1 MDKVLVTGASG
12 YIALHCISE
21 LLKKG
26 YSVKGS
32 LRNLDREEEV
42 RSSIKKEVA
51 DANLE
56 FCKLNLLSDDGWQ
69 DAMQGCDYL
78 LHMASPF
85 ITYEPKNEDDLIRPA
100 KEGTLRALKFA
111 KDAGVKKVVLTSSV
125 AAIAYGHKKPICG
138 PSDWSDINQ
147 NIGAYTKSKTIA
159 ERAAWDFINSQ
170 EQKNMT
176 MTTIHPGLVLG
187 PLLSNDI
194 DGASADIMNKLI
206 TGQFPGNP
214 NLNFTIVDVRDV
226 ALAAWNF
233 INSQEQK
240 NMAMT
245 TIHPGLV
252 LGPLLSNDIDGA
264 SADIMN
270 KLITGQF
277 PGNPNLNFTIVDV
290 RDVALLHV
298 KAISSDE
305 SNGKRCL
312 TTSKDYLHMSKLS
325 SILREGGYKK
335 APSKNIPNFIVKFLA
350 LFSSEMKGVAR
361 NLDRKYEVDISET
374 ISLFNWKPIEIKKTI
389 LDMAASVQ
397 NILENK

>member
-26 YSVKGS
+26 YSVRGS
-32 LRNLDREEEV
+32 LRNLDREQEV
-42 RSSIKKEVA
+42 RSAIKKEVA
-51 DANLE
+51 DDKLE
-56 FCKLNLLSDDGWQ
+56 FCKLNLLSDDGWE
-69 DAMQGCDYL
+69 DAMLGCGYL

-85 ITYEPKNEDDLIRPA
+85 VTYEPKNEDDLIRPA

-111 KDAGVKKVVLTSSV
+111 KDAGIKKVVLTSSV
-125 AAIAYGHKKPICG
+125 AAIAYGHEKPICG
-138 PSDWSDINQ
+138 PGDWSDINQ
-147 NIGAYTKSKTIA
+147 NIGAYNKSKTIA
-159 ERAAWDFINSQ
+159 EQAAWSFINSQ

-214 NLNFTIVDVRDV
+214 NLNFTIVDVRD
-226 ALAAWNF
+226 
-233 INSQEQK
+233 I
-240 NMAMT
+240 
-245 TIHPGLV
+245 
-252 LGPLLSNDIDGA
+252 
-264 SADIMN
+264 
-270 KLITGQF
+270 
-277 PGNPNLNFTIVDV
+277 
-290 RDVALLHV
+290 ALLHV

-361 NLDRKYEVDISET
+361 NLDRKYKADISET

-389 LDMAASVQ
+389 LDMAESVQ
-397 NILENK
+397 NILEKK

>member
-26 YSVKGS
+26 YAVKGS

-42 RSSIKKEVA
+42 RSSIKKEVT
-51 DANLE
+51 DDKLE

-100 KEGTLRALKFA
+100 EEGTLRALKFA

-125 AAIAYGHKKPICG
+125 AAIAYGHEKSICG

-159 ERAAWDFINSQ
+159 ERAAWNFINSQ

-176 MTTIHPGLVLG
+176 
-187 PLLSNDI
+187 
-194 DGASADIMNKLI
+194 
-206 TGQFPGNP
+206 
-214 NLNFTIVDVRDV
+214 
-226 ALAAWNF
+226 
-233 INSQEQK
+233 
-240 NMAMT
+240 MT

>member
-26 YSVKGS
+26 YAVKGS

-51 DANLE
+51 DDNLE
-56 FCKLNLLSDDGWQ
+56 FYKLNLLSDDGWK

-111 KDAGVKKVVLTSSV
+111 KYAGVKKVVLTSSV

-176 MTTIHPGLVLG
+176 
-187 PLLSNDI
+187 
-194 DGASADIMNKLI
+194 
-206 TGQFPGNP
+206 
-214 NLNFTIVDVRDV
+214 
-226 ALAAWNF
+226 
-233 INSQEQK
+233 
-240 NMAMT
+240 MT

>member
-26 YSVKGS
+26 YAVKGS

-85 ITYEPKNEDDLIRPA
+85 ITYEPKNENDLIRPA

-226 ALAAWNF
+226 AL
-233 INSQEQK
+233 
-240 NMAMT
+240 
-245 TIHPGLV
+245 
-252 LGPLLSNDIDGA
+252 
-264 SADIMN
+264 
-270 KLITGQF
+270 
-277 PGNPNLNFTIVDV
+277 
-290 RDVALLHV
+290 LHV

-325 SILREGGYKK
+325 SILRKGGYKK

>member
-26 YSVKGS
+26 YAVKGS

-51 DANLE
+51 DDNLE
-56 FCKLNLLSDDGWQ
+56 FYKLNLLSDDGWQ

-226 ALAAWNF
+226 AL
-233 INSQEQK
+233 
-240 NMAMT
+240 
-245 TIHPGLV
+245 
-252 LGPLLSNDIDGA
+252 
-264 SADIMN
+264 
-270 KLITGQF
+270 
-277 PGNPNLNFTIVDV
+277 
-290 RDVALLHV
+290 LHV

>member
-1 MDKVLVTGASG
+1 
-12 YIALHCISE
+12 
-21 LLKKG
+21 
-26 YSVKGS
+26 
-32 LRNLDREEEV
+32 
-42 RSSIKKEVA
+42 
-51 DANLE
+51 
-56 FCKLNLLSDDGWQ
+56 
-69 DAMQGCDYL
+69 MQGCDYL

-176 MTTIHPGLVLG
+176 
-187 PLLSNDI
+187 
-194 DGASADIMNKLI
+194 
-206 TGQFPGNP
+206 
-214 NLNFTIVDVRDV
+214 
-226 ALAAWNF
+226 
-233 INSQEQK
+233 
-240 NMAMT
+240 MT

>member
-26 YSVKGS
+26 YAVKGS

-51 DANLE
+51 DDNLE
-56 FCKLNLLSDDGWQ
+56 FCKLNLLSDDGWK

-125 AAIAYGHKKPICG
+125 AAIAYGHEKSICG

-159 ERAAWDFINSQ
+159 ERAAW
-170 EQKNMT
+170 
-176 MTTIHPGLVLG
+176 
-187 PLLSNDI
+187 
-194 DGASADIMNKLI
+194 
-206 TGQFPGNP
+206 
-214 NLNFTIVDVRDV
+214 
-226 ALAAWNF
+226 NF

-245 TIHPGLV
+245 TVHPGLV
-252 LGPLLSNDIDGA
+252 LGPLLSDDIDGA

>member
-26 YSVKGS
+26 YAVKGS

-51 DANLE
+51 DDKLE

-100 KEGTLRALKFA
+100 EEGTLRALKFA

-125 AAIAYGHKKPICG
+125 AAIAYGHEKSICG

-159 ERAAWDFINSQ
+159 ERAAWNFINSQ

-206 TGQFPGNP
+206 T
-214 NLNFTIVDVRDV
+214 R
-226 ALAAWNF
+226 
-233 INSQEQK
+233 
-240 NMAMT
+240 
-245 TIHPGLV
+245 
-252 LGPLLSNDIDGA
+252 
-264 SADIMN
+264 
-270 KLITGQF
+270 QF

-350 LFSSEMKGVAR
+350 LFRSEMKGVAR

>member
-26 YSVKGS
+26 YAVKGS

-51 DANLE
+51 DDKLE

-100 KEGTLRALKFA
+100 EEGTLRALKFA

-125 AAIAYGHKKPICG
+125 AAIAYGHEKSICG

-159 ERAAWDFINSQ
+159 ERAAWNFINSQ

-176 MTTIHPGLVLG
+176 
-187 PLLSNDI
+187 
-194 DGASADIMNKLI
+194 
-206 TGQFPGNP
+206 
-214 NLNFTIVDVRDV
+214 
-226 ALAAWNF
+226 
-233 INSQEQK
+233 
-240 NMAMT
+240 MT

-361 NLDRKYEVDISET
+361 NLDRKYKVDISET

-389 LDMAASVQ
+389 LDMAESVQ
-397 NILENK
+397 NILEKK

>member
-26 YSVKGS
+26 YSVRGS

-42 RSSIKKEVA
+42 RSSIKKDVA
-51 DANLE
+51 DDNLE

-69 DAMQGCDYL
+69 DAMHGCEYL

-111 KDAGVKKVVLTSSV
+111 KDAGIKKVVLTSSV

-176 MTTIHPGLVLG
+176 
-187 PLLSNDI
+187 
-194 DGASADIMNKLI
+194 
-206 TGQFPGNP
+206 
-214 NLNFTIVDVRDV
+214 
-226 ALAAWNF
+226 
-233 INSQEQK
+233 
-240 NMAMT
+240 MT

-361 NLDRKYEVDISET
+361 NLDRKYKVDISET
-374 ISLFNWKPIEIKKTI
+374 ISLFNWKPIEIKKNYTGYGCVSTKYI
-389 LDMAASVQ
+389 G
-397 NILENK
+397 E

>member
-26 YSVKGS
+26 YAVKGS

-51 DANLE
+51 DDNLE

-69 DAMQGCDYL
+69 DAMHGCEYL

-187 PLLSNDI
+187 PLLSD
-194 DGASADIMNKLI
+194 
-206 TGQFPGNP
+206 
-214 NLNFTIVDVRDV
+214 
-226 ALAAWNF
+226 
-233 INSQEQK
+233 
-240 NMAMT
+240 
-245 TIHPGLV
+245 
-252 LGPLLSNDIDGA
+252 DIDGA

-361 NLDRKYEVDISET
+361 DLDRKYEVDISET

>member
-26 YSVKGS
+26 YAVKGS

-51 DANLE
+51 DDNLE

-69 DAMQGCDYL
+69 DAMHGCEYL

-176 MTTIHPGLVLG
+176 
-187 PLLSNDI
+187 
-194 DGASADIMNKLI
+194 
-206 TGQFPGNP
+206 
-214 NLNFTIVDVRDV
+214 
-226 ALAAWNF
+226 
-233 INSQEQK
+233 
-240 NMAMT
+240 MT

>member
-26 YSVKGS
+26 YAVKGS

-42 RSSIKKEVA
+42 RSSIKKEEA

-111 KDAGVKKVVLTSSV
+111 KDAGIKKVVLTSSV

-194 DGASADIMNKLI
+194 DGASADIM
-206 TGQFPGNP
+206 
-214 NLNFTIVDVRDV
+214 
-226 ALAAWNF
+226 
-233 INSQEQK
+233 S
-240 NMAMT
+240 
-245 TIHPGLV
+245 
-252 LGPLLSNDIDGA
+252 
-264 SADIMN
+264 

>member
-1 MDKVLVTGASG
+1 
-12 YIALHCISE
+12 
-21 LLKKG
+21 
-26 YSVKGS
+26 
-32 LRNLDREEEV
+32 
-42 RSSIKKEVA
+42 
-51 DANLE
+51 
-56 FCKLNLLSDDGWQ
+56 
-69 DAMQGCDYL
+69 
-78 LHMASPF
+78 MASPF

-125 AAIAYGHKKPICG
+125 AAIAYGHEKSICG

-176 MTTIHPGLVLG
+176 
-187 PLLSNDI
+187 
-194 DGASADIMNKLI
+194 
-206 TGQFPGNP
+206 
-214 NLNFTIVDVRDV
+214 
-226 ALAAWNF
+226 
-233 INSQEQK
+233 
-240 NMAMT
+240 MT

>member
-26 YSVKGS
+26 YAVKGS

-51 DANLE
+51 DDNLE

-69 DAMQGCDYL
+69 DAMHGCEYL

-170 EQKNMT
+170 EKKNMT
-176 MTTIHPGLVLG
+176 
-187 PLLSNDI
+187 
-194 DGASADIMNKLI
+194 
-206 TGQFPGNP
+206 
-214 NLNFTIVDVRDV
+214 
-226 ALAAWNF
+226 
-233 INSQEQK
+233 
-240 NMAMT
+240 MT

>member
-26 YSVKGS
+26 YSVRGS

-42 RSSIKKEVA
+42 RSSIKKDVA
-51 DANLE
+51 DDNLE

-69 DAMQGCDYL
+69 DAMHGCDYL

-111 KDAGVKKVVLTSSV
+111 KDAGIKKVVLTSSV

-176 MTTIHPGLVLG
+176 MTTIHPGLV
-187 PLLSNDI
+187 
-194 DGASADIMNKLI
+194 
-206 TGQFPGNP
+206 F
-214 NLNFTIVDVRDV
+214 
-226 ALAAWNF
+226 
-233 INSQEQK
+233 
-240 NMAMT
+240 
-245 TIHPGLV
+245 
-252 LGPLLSNDIDGA
+252 GPLLSNDIDGA

-290 RDVALLHV
+290 RDVALLHI

-361 NLDRKYEVDISET
+361 NLDRKYKVDISET

>member
-26 YSVKGS
+26 YSVRGS

-42 RSSIKKEVA
+42 RSSIKKEVT
-51 DANLE
+51 DDNLE

-226 ALAAWNF
+226 AL
-233 INSQEQK
+233 
-240 NMAMT
+240 
-245 TIHPGLV
+245 
-252 LGPLLSNDIDGA
+252 
-264 SADIMN
+264 
-270 KLITGQF
+270 
-277 PGNPNLNFTIVDV
+277 
-290 RDVALLHV
+290 LHV

>member
-26 YSVKGS
+26 YAVKGS

-51 DANLE
+51 DDKLE

-100 KEGTLRALKFA
+100 EEGTLRALRFA

-125 AAIAYGHKKPICG
+125 AAIAYGHEKSICG

-159 ERAAWDFINSQ
+159 ERAAWNFINSQ

-176 MTTIHPGLVLG
+176 
-187 PLLSNDI
+187 
-194 DGASADIMNKLI
+194 
-206 TGQFPGNP
+206 
-214 NLNFTIVDVRDV
+214 
-226 ALAAWNF
+226 
-233 INSQEQK
+233 
-240 NMAMT
+240 MT

>member
-26 YSVKGS
+26 YAVKGS

-51 DANLE
+51 DDKLE

-100 KEGTLRALKFA
+100 EEGTLRALKFA

-125 AAIAYGHKKPICG
+125 AAIAYGHEKSICG

-159 ERAAWDFINSQ
+159 ERAAWNFINSQ

-176 MTTIHPGLVLG
+176 
-187 PLLSNDI
+187 
-194 DGASADIMNKLI
+194 
-206 TGQFPGNP
+206 
-214 NLNFTIVDVRDV
+214 
-226 ALAAWNF
+226 
-233 INSQEQK
+233 
-240 NMAMT
+240 MT

>member
-26 YSVKGS
+26 YAVKGS

-51 DANLE
+51 DDNLE
-56 FCKLNLLSDDGWQ
+56 FCKLNLLSDDGWK
-69 DAMQGCDYL
+69 DAMHGCDYL

-125 AAIAYGHKKPICG
+125 AAIAYGHEKSICG

-159 ERAAWDFINSQ
+159 ER
-170 EQKNMT
+170 
-176 MTTIHPGLVLG
+176 
-187 PLLSNDI
+187 
-194 DGASADIMNKLI
+194 
-206 TGQFPGNP
+206 
-214 NLNFTIVDVRDV
+214 
-226 ALAAWNF
+226 AAWNF

-252 LGPLLSNDIDGA
+252 LGPLLSDDIDGA

>member
-26 YSVKGS
+26 YAVKGS

-111 KDAGVKKVVLTSSV
+111 KDAGIKKVVLTSSV
-125 AAIAYGHKKPICG
+125 AAIAYGHEKSICG

-159 ERAAWDFINSQ
+159 ERAAWNFINSQ

-176 MTTIHPGLVLG
+176 MTTIHPGLV
-187 PLLSNDI
+187 
-194 DGASADIMNKLI
+194 
-206 TGQFPGNP
+206 F
-214 NLNFTIVDVRDV
+214 
-226 ALAAWNF
+226 
-233 INSQEQK
+233 
-240 NMAMT
+240 
-245 TIHPGLV
+245 
-252 LGPLLSNDIDGA
+252 GPLLSNDIDGA

>member
-26 YSVKGS
+26 YAVKGS

-42 RSSIKKEVA
+42 RSSIKKEEA

-226 ALAAWNF
+226 AL
-233 INSQEQK
+233 
-240 NMAMT
+240 
-245 TIHPGLV
+245 
-252 LGPLLSNDIDGA
+252 
-264 SADIMN
+264 
-270 KLITGQF
+270 
-277 PGNPNLNFTIVDV
+277 
-290 RDVALLHV
+290 LHV

>member
-26 YSVKGS
+26 YSVRGS

-42 RSSIKKEVA
+42 RSSIKKDVA
-51 DANLE
+51 DDNLE

-69 DAMQGCDYL
+69 DAMHGCEYL

-226 ALAAWNF
+226 AL
-233 INSQEQK
+233 
-240 NMAMT
+240 
-245 TIHPGLV
+245 
-252 LGPLLSNDIDGA
+252 
-264 SADIMN
+264 
-270 KLITGQF
+270 
-277 PGNPNLNFTIVDV
+277 
-290 RDVALLHV
+290 LHV

-361 NLDRKYEVDISET
+361 NLDRKYKVDISET

>member
-51 DANLE
+51 DDNLE
-56 FCKLNLLSDDGWQ
+56 FCKLNLLSDDGWK

-100 KEGTLRALKFA
+100 KEGTVRALKFA

-125 AAIAYGHKKPICG
+125 AAIAYGHEKSICG
-138 PSDWSDINQ
+138 PNDWSDINQ

-176 MTTIHPGLVLG
+176 
-187 PLLSNDI
+187 
-194 DGASADIMNKLI
+194 
-206 TGQFPGNP
+206 
-214 NLNFTIVDVRDV
+214 
-226 ALAAWNF
+226 
-233 INSQEQK
+233 
-240 NMAMT
+240 MT

>member
-26 YSVKGS
+26 YAVKGS

-51 DANLE
+51 DDNLE

-69 DAMQGCDYL
+69 DAMHGCDYL

-111 KDAGVKKVVLTSSV
+111 KDAGIKKVVLTSSV
-125 AAIAYGHKKPICG
+125 AAIAYGHEKSICG
-138 PSDWSDINQ
+138 PNDWSDINQ

-159 ERAAWDFINSQ
+159 ERAAWNFINSQ

-176 MTTIHPGLVLG
+176 
-187 PLLSNDI
+187 
-194 DGASADIMNKLI
+194 
-206 TGQFPGNP
+206 
-214 NLNFTIVDVRDV
+214 
-226 ALAAWNF
+226 
-233 INSQEQK
+233 
-240 NMAMT
+240 MT

-361 NLDRKYEVDISET
+361 NLDRKYKVDISET

>member
-1 MDKVLVTGASG
+1 MHFRIT
-12 YIALHCISE
+12 E
-21 LLKKG
+21 KG
-26 YSVKGS
+26 YAVKGS

-42 RSSIKKEVA
+42 RSSIKKEEA

-111 KDAGVKKVVLTSSV
+111 KDAGIKKVVLTSSV

-176 MTTIHPGLVLG
+176 
-187 PLLSNDI
+187 
-194 DGASADIMNKLI
+194 
-206 TGQFPGNP
+206 
-214 NLNFTIVDVRDV
+214 
-226 ALAAWNF
+226 
-233 INSQEQK
+233 
-240 NMAMT
+240 MT

>member
-26 YSVKGS
+26 YSVRGS

-42 RSSIKKEVA
+42 RSSIKKDVA
-51 DANLE
+51 DDNLE

-69 DAMQGCDYL
+69 DAMHGCEYL

-111 KDAGVKKVVLTSSV
+111 KDAGIKKVVLTSSV

-176 MTTIHPGLVLG
+176 
-187 PLLSNDI
+187 
-194 DGASADIMNKLI
+194 
-206 TGQFPGNP
+206 
-214 NLNFTIVDVRDV
+214 
-226 ALAAWNF
+226 
-233 INSQEQK
+233 
-240 NMAMT
+240 MT

-361 NLDRKYEVDISET
+361 NLDRKYKVDISET

>member
-26 YSVKGS
+26 YAVKGS

-51 DANLE
+51 DDNLE

-69 DAMQGCDYL
+69 DAMHGCDYL

-176 MTTIHPGLVLG
+176 
-187 PLLSNDI
+187 
-194 DGASADIMNKLI
+194 
-206 TGQFPGNP
+206 
-214 NLNFTIVDVRDV
+214 
-226 ALAAWNF
+226 
-233 INSQEQK
+233 
-240 NMAMT
+240 MT

>member
-26 YSVKGS
+26 YSVRGS

-42 RSSIKKEVA
+42 RSSIKKDVA
-51 DANLE
+51 DDNLE

-69 DAMQGCDYL
+69 DAMHGCEYL

-176 MTTIHPGLVLG
+176 
-187 PLLSNDI
+187 
-194 DGASADIMNKLI
+194 
-206 TGQFPGNP
+206 
-214 NLNFTIVDVRDV
+214 
-226 ALAAWNF
+226 
-233 INSQEQK
+233 
-240 NMAMT
+240 MT

>member
-26 YSVKGS
+26 YAVKGS

-51 DANLE
+51 DDNLE

-69 DAMQGCDYL
+69 DAMHGCEYL

-226 ALAAWNF
+226 AL
-233 INSQEQK
+233 
-240 NMAMT
+240 
-245 TIHPGLV
+245 
-252 LGPLLSNDIDGA
+252 
-264 SADIMN
+264 
-270 KLITGQF
+270 
-277 PGNPNLNFTIVDV
+277 
-290 RDVALLHV
+290 LHV

-361 NLDRKYEVDISET
+361 NLDRKYKVDISET